1 MGKKYK
7 EGYWTGTSK
16 LFKPH
21 GVGTFTYDTGDIY
34 IGMYVSGL
42 RQTDKAGPNKFA
54 KYTFKN
60 GAFYRGEFLKGRMN
74 GTGRMK
80 FPDGTE
86 RNLVYKDDI
95 ATVKASSKP
104 SPLRCLRLVNEIAD
118 VYVQLRLVISRFDGG
133 LCAPPK
139 CGGMHCASNRPRP
152 KLVEHHLV
160 DNSMFERRISN
171 SRTGLA
177 TTASFGGGCAQ
188 KMERFRF
195 QTATLTKGALSKT
208 GSWER

>member
-34 IGMYVSGL
+34 IGMYASGL

-95 ATVKASSKP
+95 AIVKASSKP
-104 SPLRCLRLVNEIAD
+104 TPLRRLRIVNEIAD
-118 VYVQLRLVISRFDGG
+118 VYVQLRLVISRFDIDLVVCAHRQNAGG
-133 LCAPPK
+133 
-139 CGGMHCASNRPRP
+139 SS
-152 KLVEHHLV
+152 VHHIGP
-160 DNSMFERRISN
+160 DPSSSI
-171 SRTGLA
+171 
-177 TTASFGGGCAQ
+177 
-188 KMERFRF
+188 
-195 QTATLTKGALSKT
+195 
-208 GSWER
+208 